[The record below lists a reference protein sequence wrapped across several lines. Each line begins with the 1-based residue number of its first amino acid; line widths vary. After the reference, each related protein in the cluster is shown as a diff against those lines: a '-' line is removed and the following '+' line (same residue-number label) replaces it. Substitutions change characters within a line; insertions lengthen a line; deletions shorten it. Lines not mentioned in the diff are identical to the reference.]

1 MGIQSKQLAEP
12 VLETVSEQA
21 YDPRK
26 HSWALEE
33 QTNMEDFIVEKML
46 TDYEAGRVSRRQ
58 LITVLSAGAIGAASA
73 PAAQPTFQGVGL
85 NHIAI
90 RVTSIQRSRD
100 FYQKHFGLPVL
111 HEGEDNCFLGLG
123 KNFLTL
129 FKNEK
134 PGLDHYCIAV
144 QNFQADAVVEELRRQ
159 GFKPRR
165 PSGSDRV
172 YFPDPDGLEVQLSS
186 SDHHA

>member
-1 MGIQSKQLAEP
+1 
-12 VLETVSEQA
+12 
-21 YDPRK
+21 
-26 HSWALEE
+26 
-33 QTNMEDFIVEKML
+33 MENFVIEKML
-46 TDYEAGRVSRRQ
+46 TDYEDGRVSRRH
-58 LITVLSAGAIGAASA
+58 LIAVLSAVAIGAASA
-73 PAAQPTFQGVGL
+73 PSAQPMFQGLGL
-85 NHIAI
+85 NHIAL
-90 RVTSIQRSRD
+90 RVTNIRRSRD

-144 QNFQADAVVEELRRQ
+144 QNFQADDVVEELERQ
-159 GFKPRR
+159 GLKPRR